1 MRREKYSL
9 SRSLLLY
16 SHICLTSFRQTCFF
30 HCLIE
35 RRRIRAERKAAQLTA
50 GQEVDVWGKVKKERF
65 DLPEMCQY
73 DEQTYDDFEIF
84 CATRIQAA
92 WRMFL
97 ERQKYRRVRWA
108 IITIQR
114 YFRVWGLVMRP
125 KKIKLNESATVI
137 QRAWRSMIQRRTF
150 AQIRDIIRFRGSG
163 DPIFLLKV
171 LAPSEADFADEASGV
186 HIRFRLGG
194 TTWPPTIFYKV
205 FTHRNIADIGAFAP
219 RDYNHEIR
227 VKQDNKRKGLK
238 EAEEDARNTALY
250 VSQSTIG
257 FLFH

>member
-1 MRREKYSL
+1 
-9 SRSLLLY
+9 
-16 SHICLTSFRQTCFF
+16 
-30 HCLIE
+30 
-35 RRRIRAERKAAQLTA
+35 
-50 GQEVDVWGKVKKERF
+50 
-65 DLPEMCQY
+65 
-73 DEQTYDDFEIF
+73 
-84 CATRIQAA
+84 
-92 WRMFL
+92 MFL

-114 YFRVWGLVMRP
+114 GFRVYGIVMRP
-125 KKIKLNESATVI
+125 KKIKLNKSASII
-137 QRAWRSMIQRRTF
+137 QRAWRSLIQKRTF

-163 DPIFLLKV
+163 DPAFLLKV

-227 VKQDNKRKGLK
+227 VKQDNKRNGVK
-238 EAEEDARNTALY
+238 EEEEDARNMALY
-250 VSQSTIG
+250 VRPFVFKIYID
-257 FLFH
+257 FILFCFTTCFCRVVYVSSIYISLIV